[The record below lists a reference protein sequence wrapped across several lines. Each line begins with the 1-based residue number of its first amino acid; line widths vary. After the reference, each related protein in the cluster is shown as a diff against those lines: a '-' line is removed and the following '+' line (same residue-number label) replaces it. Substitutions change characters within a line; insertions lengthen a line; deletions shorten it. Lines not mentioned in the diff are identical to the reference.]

1 VTAPNSSKPD
11 SRTLTISEELAQA
24 IEERIRGTSFADIDA
39 FVTFVL
45 ARLVEDSGEESP
57 FSEEEE
63 RHIKERLRSLGY
75 ID

>member
-1 VTAPNSSKPD
+1 MTASSPSSPATRSIKIP
-11 SRTLTISEELAQA
+11 EEVAQG
-24 IEERIRGTSFADIDA
+24 IEERIRDTSFTDLEA
-39 FVTFVL
+39 FVVFVL
-45 ARLVEDSGEESP
+45 ARLLEDSGDESP